1 MGKSAKPKICYI
13 CNLRHPETNLEHYS
27 RAVADNGF
35 DVTILATSDTDQE
48 AFEVLDGRKIYKI
61 PLKGERKKRR
71 TRLSFILKVVTF
83 LNKHD
88 FSIVHI
94 HSSCAYFSLIKIL
107 TSNRAKFIYHT
118 TSYPISSSYLKAVR
132 RMIFLFAESLFMGR
146 VIVQS
151 EELREKLI
159 GIRNLKR
166 TEVVPVGFNR
176 KFFYPIGEN
185 EKRMMRSSL
194 NIHKNHPVLV
204 YCGVIA
210 KLRQLDRL
218 IMAFE
223 KVYKIYEDVKL
234 LMVGDG
240 NDLDEIKA
248 LARSLQI
255 EKSIIFTGRIPHDQ
269 VVNYIG
275 MADIGI
281 SYIPINENYHYNP
294 PLKTFEYLACGLP
307 TIATRTVSNCKIIID
322 GFNGILVND
331 TPEYVAMSIISLLKD
346 KNKQA
351 FLRKNARKSIM
362 AFDFGHL
369 ARSSLIPL
377 YKSLLDNISLEIGK
391 TK

>member
-13 CNLRHPETNLEHYS
+13 CYLRHPETNLEHYS
-27 RAVADNGF
+27 RAVSDNGF
-35 DVTILATSDTDQE
+35 DVTILATSDTRDE
-48 AFEVLDGRKIYKI
+48 TFEVLDGRKIYRI
-61 PLKGERKKRR
+61 SLKGERKNRR
-71 TRLSFILKVVTF
+71 TRLSFMLKAVKF

-118 TSYPISSSYLKAVR
+118 TSYPISSSHLKVVR
-132 RMIFLFAESLFMGR
+132 RMIYLFAESLFMDR

-176 KFFYPIGEN
+176 KFFYPIEES
-185 EKRMMRSSL
+185 EKHRLRNSL
-194 NIHKNHPVLV
+194 NINKNSPILV

-218 IMAFE
+218 INAFK
-223 KVYKIYEDVKL
+223 KVHQVYGDIKL
-234 LMVGDG
+234 LMIGDG
-240 NDLDEIKA
+240 NALEEIKA
-248 LARSLQI
+248 LAHVFKI
-255 EKSIIFTGRIPHDQ
+255 EKSIIFTGRIPHDE

-275 MADIGI
+275 MADIGV

-307 TIATRTVSNCKIIID
+307 TIATRTESNCRTIKD

-331 TPEYVAMSIISLLKD
+331 TPEDVSNSIITLLRD
-346 KNKQA
+346 KKKQSW
-351 FLRKNARKSIM
+351 LRENARKSIM
-362 AFDFGHL
+362 AFDFEYL
-369 ARSSLIPL
+369 TKTRLIPL
-377 YKSLLDNISLEIGK
+377 YEELLTSI
-391 TK
+391 

>member
-13 CNLRHPETNLEHYS
+13 CYLRHPETNLEHYS

-35 DVTILATSDTDQE
+35 DVTILATSDTGQE
-48 AFEVLDGRKIYKI
+48 TFDILNRRKIYRI
-61 PLKGERKKRR
+61 PLKGEHKKRK
-71 TRLSFILKVVTF
+71 TLLSFILKAVKF

-88 FSIVHI
+88 FSIVYI

-118 TSYPISSSYLKAVR
+118 TSYPISSSHLRAVK
-132 RMIFLFAESLFMGR
+132 RMIFLFAESLFMDR

-151 EELREKLI
+151 EELKEKLI

-210 KLRQLDRL
+210 KMRQLDRL
-218 IMAFE
+218 IEAFE
-223 KVYKIYEDVKL
+223 RVHQIYGASKL
-234 LMVGDG
+234 LMIGDG
-240 NDLDEIKA
+240 NALDEIKA
-248 LARSLQI
+248 LDRSLQI
-255 EKSIIFTGRIPHDQ
+255 EKSIIFTGRIPHDK
-269 VVNYIG
+269 VVNYIA
-275 MADIGI
+275 MADIAV

-307 TIATRTVSNCKIIID
+307 TIATRTVSNCKIITD
-322 GFNGILVND
+322 GFNGILVDD
-331 TPEYVAMSIISLLKD
+331 TPEAVAMAIISLLKD

-362 AFDFGHL
+362 AFDFEHL
-369 ARSSLIPL
+369 TKTRLIPL
-377 YKSLLDNISLEIGK
+377 YEELLRVN
-391 TK
+391 

>member
-13 CNLRHPETNLEHYS
+13 CYLRHPETNLEHYS
-27 RAVADNGF
+27 RAIADNGF

-48 AFEVLDGRKIYKI
+48 AFEVLDGRKICKI